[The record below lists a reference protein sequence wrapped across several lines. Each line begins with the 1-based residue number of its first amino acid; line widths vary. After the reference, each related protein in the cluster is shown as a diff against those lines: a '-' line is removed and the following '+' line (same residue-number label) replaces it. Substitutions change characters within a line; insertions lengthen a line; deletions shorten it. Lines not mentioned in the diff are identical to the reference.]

1 MSWGLYGEYWTRN
14 IKASTILM
22 KLRARQRG
30 NEALIPKYYKA
41 MRVALPILFLI
52 VAPGLA
58 SAWEFSIES
67 SLLNFRYLY
76 ASQAGSKGFF
86 GPFNIDMSSKGG
98 DLAPLNG
105 WFQTRLLTGATAML
119 SSTRM
124 AIFPVLKL
132 NQSVAV
138 RGVYRIGRDATSTNQ
153 VSENPDI
160 ETTFSDGRWTR
171 LWMTVDTPMGRIYY
185 GKRGFQQGLGLQFGS
200 AETADEIYE
209 SDLRTVELFQL
220 ETFYGPFTF
229 GAGFYPR
236 RQGSVLYWNPD
247 DQNSSRTID
256 VLGYARY
263 AAGKVDIGVGGFYF
277 AFHEGPEALKTV
289 QDRSTLPPSDT
300 AGSEGWL
307 YLKYNDGRIV
317 VNAEADWY
325 YRTIKYQPAMDG
337 FILGPGY
344 DMNGAGILS
353 DSYQPPYIESWR
365 YMLELGVY
373 AGPAKVSLLLAHMP
387 GPDRRHGVLID
398 RQPYIQAIE
407 ESGFQVF
414 YPYNILMGKYYRAG
428 VNSYRDMSASNVAGL
443 RSNYMVASNL
453 DILSS
458 VMVARRSSDGYG
470 WGYVLPD
477 PTNFGYLAFKNS
489 GSFGNPTPNIV
500 ERDLGWELDIG
511 MVWKLLE
518 NWRLYMRGAYWQP
531 GKWFNYACVDK
542 SVPQWDSPS
551 SANNYGINP
560 NRTIDPILG
569 FELFL
574 DGRL

>member
-1 MSWGLYGEYWTRN
+1 
-14 IKASTILM
+14 M

-30 NEALIPKYYKA
+30 NEAFIPKYYHV
-41 MRVALPILFLI
+41 MLVALPILFLI
-52 VAPGLA
+52 VTPGLA
-58 SAWEFSIES
+58 FAWEFSIES
-67 SLLNFRYLY
+67 SLLNFRYIY

-86 GPFNIDMSSKGG
+86 GPFDKDNGVTTKGN
-98 DLAPLNG
+98 LAPLNG
-105 WFQTRLLTGATAML
+105 WFETRMLTGTTAML

-132 NQSVAV
+132 NQAVAV
-138 RGVYRIGRDATSTNQ
+138 RGTYRIGQDATSPNQ
-153 VSENPDI
+153 VYENPDI

-200 AETADEIYE
+200 AETADEIFE
-209 SDLRTVELFQL
+209 ADRRTVELFQL

-236 RQGSVLYWNPD
+236 RRGSVRYWNPD
-247 DQNSSRTID
+247 DQNSARTID

-289 QDRSTLPPSDT
+289 GDRSSIPPSDT
-300 AGSEGWL
+300 AATEGWL
-307 YLKYNDGRIV
+307 YLKYNNGRIV
-317 VNAEADWY
+317 MNAEADWY
-325 YRTIKYQPAMDG
+325 YRTIKYQPAMGG
-337 FILGPGY
+337 FIPPGPADY
-344 DMNGAGILS
+344 DMNGTGYLS
-353 DSYQPPYIESWR
+353 GNYQPPYIESWR
-365 YMLELGVY
+365 YMAEFGVY
-373 AGPAKVSLLLAHMP
+373 AGPAKISFLLAHMP
-387 GPDRRHGVLID
+387 GPDRRHGILID
-398 RQPYIQAIE
+398 RQPYIQAVE

-428 VNSYRDMSASNVAGL
+428 VNSFRDMSASNVAGL

-453 DILSS
+453 DIIAS
-458 VMVARRSSDGYG
+458 VMMARRSSDGYG
-470 WGYVLPD
+470 WGYVRPE
-477 PTNFGYLAFKNS
+477 PKPNRTNFGSLNFNNRGDFNS
-489 GSFGNPTPNIV
+489 PVPTIPDN
-500 ERDLGWELDIG
+500 DLGWEFNGGI
-511 MVWKLLE
+511 VWKLLE

-542 SVPQWDSPS
+542 SIPNWDSPS
-551 SANNYGINP
+551 SANNFGINP

-574 DGRL
+574 DARL

>member
-1 MSWGLYGEYWTRN
+1 
-14 IKASTILM
+14 M

-30 NEALIPKYYKA
+30 NEAFIPKYYHV
-41 MRVALPILFLI
+41 MLVALPILFLI
-52 VAPGLA
+52 VTPGLA
-58 SAWEFSIES
+58 FAWEFSIES
-67 SLLNFRYLY
+67 SLLNFRYIY
-76 ASQAGSKGFF
+76 ASQAGSNGFF
-86 GPFNIDMSSKGG
+86 GPFNIDMSSQGG
-98 DLAPLNG
+98 GNLAPLNG
-105 WFQTRLLTGATAML
+105 WFETRMLTGTTAML

-132 NQSVAV
+132 NQAVAV
-138 RGVYRIGRDATSTNQ
+138 RGTYRIGQDATSTNQ
-153 VSENPDI
+153 VYENPDI

-200 AETADEIYE
+200 AETADEIFE
-209 SDLRTVELFQL
+209 ADRRTVELFQL

-236 RQGSVLYWNPD
+236 RRGSVRYWNPD
-247 DQNSSRTID
+247 DQNSARTID

-289 QDRSTLPPSDT
+289 ETRKKVPPSDT
-300 AGSEGWL
+300 AATEGWL
-307 YLKYNDGRIV
+307 YLKYNNGRIV
-317 VNAEADWY
+317 LNAEADWY

-337 FILGPGY
+337 SIPGPGY
-344 DMNGAGILS
+344 DMNGTGYPS
-353 DSYQPPYIESWR
+353 GNYQPPYIESWR
-365 YMLELGVY
+365 YMVEFGVY
-373 AGPAKVSLLLAHMP
+373 AGPAKVSFLLAHMP
-387 GPDRRHGVLID
+387 GPDRRHGILID
-398 RQPYIQAIE
+398 RQPYIQAVE

-428 VNSYRDMSASNVAGL
+428 VNSFRDMSASNVAGL

-453 DILSS
+453 DIIAS
-458 VMVARRSSDGYG
+458 VMMARRSSDGYG
-470 WGYVLPD
+470 WGYVKPD
-477 PTNFGYLAFKNS
+477 PTKNRFGYLSFKNA
-489 GSFGNPTPNIV
+489 GSFDMPTPNIV
-500 ERDLGWELDIG
+500 ERDLGWEFDVGI
-511 MVWKLLE
+511 VWKLLE

-542 SVPQWDSPS
+542 SVPQWDIPS

-574 DGRL
+574 DARL

>member
-1 MSWGLYGEYWTRN
+1 MCPDEIVCPPTWQCGVIVKCYRV
-14 IKASTILM
+14 IRAVVIIL
-22 KLRARQRG
+22 LCLG
-30 NEALIPKYYKA
+30 TPSLS
-41 MRVALPILFLI
+41 L
-52 VAPGLA
+52 
-58 SAWEFSIES
+58 AWEFNIES
-67 SLLNFRYLY
+67 SLLNFRYIY

-86 GPFNIDMSSKGG
+86 GPFNIDMSSKRG

-105 WFQTRLLTGATAML
+105 WFQTRMLTGTTAML

-132 NQSVAV
+132 NQAVAV
-138 RGVYRIGRDATSTNQ
+138 RGTYRIGQDATSPNQ
-153 VSENPDI
+153 VYENPDI

-185 GKRGFQQGLGLQFGS
+185 GKRGFQKGLGLQFGS
-200 AETADEIYE
+200 AETADEIFE
-209 SDLRTVELFQL
+209 ADRRTVELLQL

-236 RQGSVLYWNPD
+236 RRGSVSYWNPD
-247 DQNSSRTID
+247 DQNSARTID
-256 VLGYARY
+256 VLGYASY

-277 AFHEGPEALKTV
+277 AFHQGPEALKTV
-289 QDRSTLPPSDT
+289 ETRKKVPPSDT
-300 AGSEGWL
+300 AATEGWL
-307 YLKYNDGRIV
+307 YLKYNNGRIV
-317 VNAEADWY
+317 LNAEADWY

-337 FILGPGY
+337 FIPGPGY
-344 DMNGAGILS
+344 DMNGTGYRPGS
-353 DSYQPPYIESWR
+353 SKPGNYQPPYIESWR
-365 YMLELGVY
+365 YMVEFGVY

-398 RQPYIQAIE
+398 RQPYVQAVE

-428 VNSYRDMSASNVAGL
+428 VNSYRDMSASNVVGL

-453 DILSS
+453 DIISS
-458 VMVARRSSDGYG
+458 VMVVRRSSDGYG
-470 WGYVLPD
+470 WGYVMPD
-477 PTNFGYLAFKNS
+477 PNKFGYVAFKNA
-489 GSFGNPTPNIV
+489 GNFDIPTPNIV
-500 ERDLGWELDIG
+500 ERDLGWEMDVGI
-511 MVWKLLE
+511 VWKLLE

-542 SVPQWDSPS
+542 SVPNWYNLTNPS
-551 SANNYGINP
+551 SDNNYGINP

-574 DGRL
+574 DARL